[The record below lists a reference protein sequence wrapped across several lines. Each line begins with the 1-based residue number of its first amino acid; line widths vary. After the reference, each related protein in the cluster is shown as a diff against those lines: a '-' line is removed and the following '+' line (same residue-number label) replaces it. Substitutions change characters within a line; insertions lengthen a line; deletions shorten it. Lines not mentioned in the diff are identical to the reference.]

1 MIHPNRLSNLL
12 EQDRLAHSRWRDNQA
27 ALSSPERR
35 QQINRPSADRIRL
48 WIFQHDPA
56 LRKLRRK
63 FVELRRL
70 APLLRRFS
78 FNCCD
83 LFEREEFLAVTR
95 KPYNPRELL
104 AGPQV
109 ILLYHRA
116 WNANILGNRQEVQFW
131 PAEYCERITHLVDKS
146 LRGDTCPSGQ
156 SGADYIQNVLMTR
169 ARRMQMQMQ
178 IAGDGL
184 QLLSGKSLFIG

>member
-35 QQINRPSADRIRL
+35 QQINRPSADGIRL
-48 WIFQHDPA
+48 GSFQHDPA

-63 FVELRRL
+63 FVEVRRL

-78 FNCCD
+78 FDCYD
-83 LFEREEFLAVTR
+83 LFKGEEFLAVTR
-95 KPYNPRELL
+95 KRYNPADLF

-116 WNANILGNRQEVQFW
+116 WYANILGNRQEV
-131 PAEYCERITHLVDKS
+131 
-146 LRGDTCPSGQ
+146 
-156 SGADYIQNVLMTR
+156 
-169 ARRMQMQMQ
+169 
-178 IAGDGL
+178 
-184 QLLSGKSLFIG
+184 